1 MKNVRAK
8 HVCREVGFQAL
19 ELDPEWKIKD
29 PKDLAPYVD
38 FDNMFVE
45 QYYTLFKNI
54 GRGTKK
60 LPEKLNASAKSTL
73 AYIKKEYMLR
83 SYVFVSL
90 TNLLGGKSRR
100 QTPQATIPC
109 FALVLTCAK

>member
-19 ELDPEWKIKD
+19 ELDTAWKIKE
-29 PKDLAPYVD
+29 PMDLAPHVD

-54 GRGTKK
+54 GRGAKK
-60 LPEKLNASAKSTL
+60 LAEKLTPSAKSTL
-73 AYIKKEYMLR
+73 AYIKKEFMLR
-83 SYVFVSL
+83 SYVL
-90 TNLLGGKSRR
+90 
-100 QTPQATIPC
+100 
-109 FALVLTCAK
+109 